1 MLPSTTIARARAI
14 WTANP
19 ALSAAAVQRRLGA
32 QISIAT
38 LEKLRPQP
46 PVPRS
51 AMDPEPTRAVLR
63 ARAAEL
69 GFVAFDGPTLP
80 YGAVIAIVRAC
91 RKRGY
96 AISRGR
102 VEYAWE
108 HGVRELEQW
117 PLCEPFHCIPNSPP
131 RTHHR

>member
-1 MLPSTTIARARAI
+1 MIPSTTIATARAI

-32 QISIAT
+32 KISIAS

-46 PVPRS
+46 PVPR
-51 AMDPEPTRAVLR
+51 AAINPEPTRAVLR

-80 YGAVIAIVRAC
+80 YGAVIAIVRAS
-91 RKRGY
+91 RERGC

-108 HGVRELEQW
+108 HGVRELAEW
-117 PLCEPFHCIPNSPP
+117 PLCEPFPCIPNSPP
-131 RTHHR
+131 PTHHR